1 MAVLWLTGMPCS
13 GKTTVGRALVERL
26 GELGRVA
33 CLIDGDVVRRG
44 ELSRQLG
51 FSAADRREN
60 VRRVAGLAGRL
71 ARDIDVVVAMVS
83 PTEQIRAPARALPGL
98 FLAWLRCPP
107 EVARRR
113 DVKGVYD
120 RSWDAA
126 AYEPPAPVD
135 SIVDTGAAEVARC
148 VEQILQDARILPP
161 VSGSAPVRP

>member
-1 MAVLWLTGMPCS
+1 MAVFWLTGMPCS
-13 GKTTVGRALVERL
+13 GKTTVGRALVDRL

-44 ELSRQLG
+44 ALSRQLG
-51 FSAADRREN
+51 FSAADRLEN
-60 VRRVAGLAGRL
+60 VRRVAALAGRL
-71 ARDIDVVVAMVS
+71 ARDVDVVVAMVS

-113 DVKGVYD
+113 DFKGVYD
-120 RSWDAA
+120 RAWDAA

-135 SIVDTGAAEVARC
+135 SVVDTAGAGVAEC
-148 VEQILQDARILPP
+148 VERILRDAGILP
-161 VSGSAPVRP
+161 AA